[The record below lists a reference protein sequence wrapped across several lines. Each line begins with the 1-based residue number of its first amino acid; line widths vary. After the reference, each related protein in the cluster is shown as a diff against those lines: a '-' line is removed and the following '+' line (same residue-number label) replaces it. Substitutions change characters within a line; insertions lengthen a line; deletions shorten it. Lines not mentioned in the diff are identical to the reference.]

1 VFADSLA
8 QDVRYA
14 FRGVRRSPLFAASVA
29 LTLGIGLGILCST
42 FTVVNAYLF
51 KAVNLPNPH
60 ELYALSWNTDA
71 QPQPF
76 SLRDFEAMAAGNP
89 VFSRLAAGNTVVA
102 SHNGARLIGHL
113 VTRDYFG
120 LLGGPAALGRT
131 LAAGDFDTNADRA
144 VLVLTDE
151 GWRTE
156 FGADPAIVGKEI
168 TLSGT
173 RFVVI
178 GVTPGGATLP
188 GDEELS
194 FWAPLSMARAFDAPD
209 PAWSDNASLFIVAR
223 RRADVSVEQV
233 RAWFDTW
240 AYQRVP
246 AGTEPAAIHTRVN
259 GLATRIPINRATVM
273 LFSFLLAA
281 FGLVLLVACANV
293 TNMLLARGL
302 ARQRELGVRASLGAG
317 RGRIVRQLIVESA
330 VLSLPAAAIGLA
342 LTYATAWAFPRV
354 VTSTIP
360 AGAEIAKLML
370 APLDPDLRVLAFV
383 LFAASV
389 AAILIGVS
397 PALQLT
403 RVSLIDAVR
412 GQLGPNTRVSRMRSG
427 FVIFQVATC
436 VLFLVG
442 AIALVVQSRRMTS
455 LETGLDYERVVVVR
469 SPSPDLNPAVAA
481 ELRSRADVESVAAVW
496 KPPLASPMAV
506 VRVTPSQSVTE
517 QNARFM
523 AVSAEYF
530 SSLGV
535 ALRQGRTFSA
545 VEAEQEAA
553 VVVISEATGRT
564 LWPGRDPLGQ
574 VLDIT
579 PAADSRRY
587 FGHAKVEVIGVVE
600 DTVNGTLLDGVEP
613 TTIYFPTA
621 MASQHASSLLVRM
634 RGDASV
640 AARPI
645 ALALEAA
652 HRGVSFG
659 VVPLPQ
665 HTGLQLWL
673 FWGFSTA
680 ALVPAAIGV
689 LLAFAGTYGVV
700 AFLMTQR
707 TREFGI
713 RMALGASAG
722 NIMRHVVGGTVR
734 TASIAALCGLAASVA
749 MMRALGSIIGT
760 NVSIHTGVYAAG
772 IAVVIAA
779 SAVAALIPATRAI
792 RLNPSHALRA
802 E

>member
-1 VFADSLA
+1 
-8 QDVRYA
+8 
-14 FRGVRRSPLFAASVA
+14 LFAASVA
-29 LTLGIGLGILCST
+29 ITIGVGLGILCSA

-51 KAVNLPNPH
+51 KSVNLPDPH
-60 ELYALSWNTDA
+60 DLYALSWDA
-71 QPQPF
+71 DGQSRPF
-76 SLRDFEAMAAGNP
+76 SLRDFDGMVADNP
-89 VFSRLAAGNTVVA
+89 VFSRLAAGNSVVG
-102 SHNGARLIGHL
+102 SHDGARLVGHL

-120 LLGGPAALGRT
+120 LLGGPAAMGRT
-131 LAAGDFDTNADRA
+131 LAAGDFDTSADRA
-144 VLVLTDE
+144 VLVLSHE

-156 FGADPAIVGKEI
+156 FAADPAIVGKEI

-173 RFVVI
+173 RFIVI
-178 GVTPGGATLP
+178 GVTPSGATLP
-188 GDEELS
+188 GDEELA
-194 FWAPLSMARAFDAPD
+194 FWAPLSMARAFDGPD
-209 PAWSDNASLFIVAR
+209 PSRSDAASLFIVGR
-223 RRADVSVEQV
+223 RRPDVSVDQV

-240 AYQRVP
+240 AHQRAP
-246 AGTEPAAIHTRVN
+246 AGTEPAAIHTRVS

-273 LFSFLLAA
+273 LFSFLMAA

-302 ARQRELGVRASLGAG
+302 TRQRELGVRASLGAD
-317 RGRIVRQLIVESA
+317 RWRIVRQLIIESA

-342 LTYATAWAFPRV
+342 LTYATAWAFPRI

-360 AGAEIAKLML
+360 AGAAVAKLML
-370 APLDPDLRVLAFV
+370 APLDPDLRVLAV
-383 LFAASV
+383 LLLAAFAA
-389 AAILIGVS
+389 ALLIGLS

-412 GQLGPNTRVSRMRSG
+412 GQLGPNTRISRMRSG

-455 LETGLDYERVVVVR
+455 LETGLDYERIVVVR
-469 SPSPDLNPAVAA
+469 PPSPDLNLAVAS
-481 ELRSRADVESVAAVW
+481 ELRSTADVESVAAVW
-496 KPPLASPMAV
+496 RPPLMSPMAV
-506 VRVTPSQSVTE
+506 LRVTPSQSAVE
-517 QNARFM
+517 QSARFM
-523 AVSAEYF
+523 AVSADYF
-530 SSLGV
+530 STLGV
-535 ALRQGRTFSA
+535 AVRQGRTFSA

-564 LWPGRDPLGQ
+564 LWPGQDPLGQ
-574 VLDIT
+574 VLDLT
-579 PAADSRRY
+579 PAPAGSRRY
-587 FGHAKVEVIGVVE
+587 FSHARVEVIGIVE
-600 DTVNGTLLDGVEP
+600 DTVNGTLLDGIEP
-613 TTIYFPTA
+613 TAVYFPTA
-621 MASQHASSLLVRM
+621 TASPYVSSLLVRM
-634 RGDASV
+634 RGDAGV

-652 HRGVSFG
+652 HRGETFE
-659 VVPLPQ
+659 VVPLQ
-665 HTGLQLWL
+665 LHTGLQLWI

-734 TASIAALCGLAASVA
+734 TASIAAVFGLAASVA
-749 MMRALGSIIGT
+749 MMRALGSILGV
-760 NVSIHTGVYAAG
+760 NVSIGTGVYAAG
-772 IAVVIAA
+772 LVVVIAA

-792 RLNPSHALRA
+792 RLNPSNALRA

>member
-1 VFADSLA
+1 MFSDSLA
-8 QDVRYA
+8 QDLRYA
-14 FRGVRRSPLFAASVA
+14 LRGVRRSPLFALSVA

-51 KAVNLPNPH
+51 KSVNLPDPH
-60 ELYALSWNTDA
+60 ELYGLSWDTR
-71 QPQPF
+71 PF

-89 VFSRLAAGNTVVA
+89 VFSRLAAGNSVTA

-120 LLGGPAALGRT
+120 LLGGSAALGRT
-131 LAAGDFDTNADRA
+131 LAAGDFDTSADRA
-144 VLVLTDE
+144 VVVLSDE

-156 FGADPAIVGKEI
+156 FAADPLIVGKEI
-168 TLSGT
+168 TMSGT

-178 GVTPGGATLP
+178 GVTPAGATLP

-194 FWAPLSMARAFDAPD
+194 FWAPLSMARAFEGPD
-209 PAWSDNASLFIVAR
+209 PARSDDVPVFIVGR
-223 RRADVSVEQV
+223 RRPDASVEQV
-233 RAWFDTW
+233 RAWFDAW
-240 AYQRVP
+240 AHQRVP
-246 AGTEPAAIHTRVN
+246 AGAERAAVQTRVS

-273 LFSFLLAA
+273 LFSFLMAA

-293 TNMLLARGL
+293 TNMMLARGL

-317 RGRIVRQLIVESA
+317 RWRIVRQLIIESA
-330 VLSLPAAAIGLA
+330 VLSLPAAAMGLA
-342 LTYATAWAFPRV
+342 LTYATAWAVPRV

-370 APLDPDLRVLAFV
+370 APLDPDLRVLAF
-383 LFAASV
+383 LLLAAFV
-389 AAILIGVS
+389 AAILIGMS

-412 GQLGPNTRVSRMRSG
+412 GQLGPNTRISRMRSG

-455 LETGLDYERVVVVR
+455 LETGLDYERIVVVR
-469 SPSPDLNPAVAA
+469 SPSAGRNLAVAT

-496 KPPLASPMAV
+496 RPPLASPMAV
-506 VRVTPSQSVTE
+506 LRVTPSQSTTE

-530 SSLGV
+530 STLGV

-545 VEAEQEAA
+545 VEAEQESA

-564 LWPGRDPLGQ
+564 LWPGQDPLGQ

-579 PAADSRRY
+579 PTLRLSQRY
-587 FGHAKVEVIGVVE
+587 FSHAKFEVIGVVE
-600 DTVNGTLLDGVEP
+600 DTVNGTLLDGIEP
-613 TTIYFPTA
+613 TAVYFPTA
-621 MASQHASSLLVRM
+621 TTSPHVSHLLVRT
-634 RGDASV
+634 RGDAGI
-640 AARPI
+640 AARTI

-652 HRGVSFG
+652 HRGASFE
-659 VVPLPQ
+659 VVPLQQ

-673 FWGFSTA
+673 FWGFSAA
-680 ALVPAAIGV
+680 ALVPAGIGV

-707 TREFGI
+707 THEFGI

-734 TASIAALCGLAASVA
+734 TASIAALFGVGASVA
-749 MMRALGSIIGT
+749 MMRVLGSILGAR
-760 NVSIHTGVYAAG
+760 VSIDVAVYAAG
-772 IAVVIAA
+772 LLVVIAA
-779 SAVAALIPATRAI
+779 SALAALIPATRAI